1 MTASLGDKLP
11 AVLMGLLTGK
21 KPSAVKGNAIP
32 MATIASDGSPCF
44 SMLSF
49 NEIWAAG
56 RSSVRIAPYVQ
67 TTAKNLKEHGA
78 VSLLFV
84 DKGLTYY
91 VKGKAELL
99 RTRKIEGVDYAVFDV
114 KVSEVLEDQGMG
126 TAITS
131 GIRFKS
137 VEGGAEAILCVV
149 APIKFG
155 FCSPWRSGF

>member
-1 MTASLGDKLP
+1 MTTSLGDKLP
-11 AVLMGLLTGK
+11 VLLMDLLTGK
-21 KPSAVKGNAIP
+21 KPSAVRGKAIP
-32 MATIASDGSPCF
+32 MATIASDGSPRF

-67 TTAKNLKEHGA
+67 TTTAKNLKEHGS

-99 RTRKIEGVDYAVFDV
+99 KTRKIEGVDYAVFNI

-126 TAITS
+126 TAILT
-131 GIRFKS
+131 GIKFKG
-137 VEGGAEAILCVV
+137 VERSAEAQKKLIDELR
-149 APIKFG
+149 K
-155 FCSPWRSGF
+155 